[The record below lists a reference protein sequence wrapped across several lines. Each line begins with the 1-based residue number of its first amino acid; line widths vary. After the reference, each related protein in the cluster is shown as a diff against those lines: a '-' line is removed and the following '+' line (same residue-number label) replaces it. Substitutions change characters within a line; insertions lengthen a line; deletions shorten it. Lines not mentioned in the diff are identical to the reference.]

1 MVFLFSGSTEKVSM
15 GLHSSYY
22 GGAEEDELAVQVA
35 TSGFVNLKI
44 VCPNGNRLSK
54 HESVSDLV
62 MEVENP
68 SICNV
73 GCRSRPS
80 V

>member
-1 MVFLFSGSTEKVSM
+1 MRI
-15 GLHSSYY
+15 HSSCY
-22 GGAEEDELAVQVA
+22 GGAEEDELAVHAA
-35 TSGFVNLKI
+35 TSGFVDLKI

-62 MEVENP
+62 MEVENQL
-68 SICNV
+68 IYKV
-73 GCRSRPS
+73 GCRSSPS